1 MASGGYIRSLIYTPV
16 WRGGPMTEPHNK
28 SDMDL
33 AVETFVDRIEE
44 LYPNIHRE
52 GFHNAISEY
61 VHNNV
66 PDEGGGEQE
75 HEERGLIDKAKDKL
89 PGQ

>member
-1 MASGGYIRSLIYTPV
+1 
-16 WRGGPMTEPHNK
+16 MTEPHNK

-44 LYPNIHRE
+44 LYPNIDRE
-52 GFHNAISEY
+52 RFHNAISEY
-61 VHNNV
+61 VHQNV
-66 PDEGGGEQE
+66 LNEGGGEEEQE
-75 HEERGLIDKAKDKL
+75 EQGLIDKAKDKL

>member
-1 MASGGYIRSLIYTPV
+1 
-16 WRGGPMTEPHNK
+16 MTEPHNK
-28 SDMDL
+28 SDTDL

-44 LYPNIHRE
+44 LYPNIDRE

-61 VHNNV
+61 VHENV
-66 PDEGGGEQE
+66 LAENGSEEEQ
-75 HEERGLIDKAKDKL
+75 EERGLIDKAKDKL

>member
-1 MASGGYIRSLIYTPV
+1 
-16 WRGGPMTEPHNK
+16 MTEPHNK
-28 SDMDL
+28 SDTDL

-44 LYPNIHRE
+44 LYPNIDRE

-61 VHNNV
+61 VHENV
-66 PDEGGGEQE
+66 LAENESEEEQ
-75 HEERGLIDKAKDKL
+75 EERGLIDKAKDKL

>member
-1 MASGGYIRSLIYTPV
+1 
-16 WRGGPMTEPHNK
+16 MTEPHNK
-28 SDMDL
+28 SDTDL

-44 LYPNIHRE
+44 LYPNIDRE

-61 VHNNV
+61 VYENV
-66 PDEGGGEQE
+66 PDENGGEEEQ
-75 HEERGLIDKAKDKL
+75 EERGLIDKAKDKL

>member
-1 MASGGYIRSLIYTPV
+1 
-16 WRGGPMTEPHNK
+16 MTEPHNK
-28 SDMDL
+28 SDTDL

-44 LYPNIHRE
+44 LYPNIDRE

-61 VHNNV
+61 VHENV
-66 PDEGGGEQE
+66 LDENGDEEEQ
-75 HEERGLIDKAKDKL
+75 EERGLIDKAKDKL

>member
-1 MASGGYIRSLIYTPV
+1 
-16 WRGGPMTEPHNK
+16 MTEPHNK
-28 SDMDL
+28 SDTDL

-44 LYPNIHRE
+44 LYPNIDRE

-61 VHNNV
+61 VHENV
-66 PDEGGGEQE
+66 LDENESEEEQ
-75 HEERGLIDKAKDKL
+75 EERGLIDKAKDKL